1 MGIPEKIKEIE
12 DEIHKTQINKATEF
26 HIGLLKAKIAKLKKE
41 LEENRHG
48 KTVSTGK
55 GSSGYDVRKEGDA
68 TIVLI
73 GFPSVGKSTL
83 LNRLTN
89 ANSKIASYQFTTL
102 TAIPGMME
110 YRGAKI
116 QVIDLPGIIKGAA
129 SGKGMGKKVLSVA
142 RNADLVLIV
151 VDVFQPNHFSI
162 LVNELSEIGIKVNK
176 KPPNIHIHK
185 TEKGGISVTLD
196 QDLQIS
202 ESMVREMCR
211 LYGIHNGRI
220 TLRDP
225 NLTVEDL
232 IDVLAGNRVYPQAII
247 VLNKIDLIDKNAL
260 KSMVPFLGDNVIP
273 VSANSNLNI
282 EKLKES
288 IFDKLGFIRIYMKPK
303 GQETDYEEPLIVR
316 KGTKV
321 KDICSKLHRTML
333 RDFRFALVSG
343 KSVKFEGQKVGLD
356 HILSDQDVLTIIKKI
371 NAI

>member
-12 DEIHKTQINKATEF
+12 EEIHKTQINKATEF
-26 HIGLLKAKIAKLKKE
+26 HIGLLKAKIAKLKRE

-48 KTVSTGK
+48 KTVSSGK

-83 LNRLTN
+83 LNCLTN

-142 RNADLVLIV
+142 RNADLVLII

-162 LVNELSEIGIKVNK
+162 LVKELSEIGIKVNK
-176 KPPNIHIHK
+176 KPPNIHIHR
-185 TEKGGISVTLD
+185 TEKGGISVSLD
-196 QDLQIS
+196 QNLQIS

-211 LYGIHNGRI
+211 IYGIHNGRI
-220 TLRDP
+220 TIRDP
-225 NLTVEDL
+225 NLTADDL
-232 IDVLAGNRVYPQAII
+232 IDVLAGNRVYPHSII
-247 VLNKIDLIDKNAL
+247 VLNKIDLIDKQALNA
-260 KSMVPFLGDNVIP
+260 MIPFLGENVIP
-273 VSANSNLNI
+273 VSANTNSNI
-282 EKLKES
+282 EILKES
-288 IFDKLGFIRIYMKPK
+288 IFNKLEFIRIYMRPK
-303 GQETDYEEPLIVR
+303 GKETDYDEPMIVR
-316 KGTKV
+316 KGTKI
-321 KDICSKLHRTML
+321 KDICAKLHRTML
-333 RDFRFALVSG
+333 RDFRFAIVWG

-356 HILSDQDVLTIIKKI
+356 HILVDQDVLTIIKKI
-371 NAI
+371 NAV

>member
-26 HIGLLKAKIAKLKKE
+26 HIGLLKAKIAKLKRE
-41 LEENRHG
+41 LEDNRHG
-48 KTVSTGK
+48 KTVSRGK

-83 LNRLTN
+83 LNSLTN

-185 TEKGGISVTLD
+185 TEKGGIAITLD
-196 QDLQIS
+196 PNLQIS
-202 ESMVREMCR
+202 ESMIREMCR
-211 LYGIHNGRI
+211 IYGIHNGRI
-220 TLRDP
+220 TIRDP
-225 NLTVEDL
+225 NIQVDDL
-232 IDVLAGNRVYPQAII
+232 IDVLAGNRVYPPSII
-247 VLNKIDLIDKNAL
+247 VLNKIDLIEKKALNAII
-260 KSMVPFLGDNVIP
+260 PFLGKNVVP
-273 VSANSNLNI
+273 VSAHSDLNI
-282 EKLKES
+282 DLLKDS
-288 IFDKLGFIRIYMKPK
+288 IFNRLEFIRIYMRPK
-303 GQETDYEEPLIVR
+303 GQETDYKEPLIVR
-316 KGTKV
+316 KDTKV
-321 KDICSKLHRTML
+321 KDICAKLHRTML
-333 RDFRFALVSG
+333 RDFRFALVWG
-343 KSVKFEGQKVGLD
+343 NSVKFEGQKVGLD
-356 HILSDQDVLTIIKKI
+356 HVLSDQDVLTIIKKV
-371 NAI
+371 NAL

>member
-26 HIGLLKAKIAKLKKE
+26 HIGILKAKIAKLKRE

-68 TIVLI
+68 TVVLI

-83 LNRLTN
+83 LNCLTN

-110 YRGAKI
+110 YRGARI

-151 VDVFQPNHFSI
+151 VDVFQPKHFSI
-162 LVNELSEIGIKVNK
+162 LVKELAEIGIKVNK
-176 KPPNIHIHK
+176 KPPNVHIHK
-185 TEKGGISVTLD
+185 TEKGGISVSID
-196 QDLQIS
+196 QGSLIS

-211 LYGIHNGRI
+211 IYGIHNGRI
-220 TLRDP
+220 TIRDP
-225 NLTVEDL
+225 DLTTDDL
-232 IDVLAGNRVYPQAII
+232 IDALAGNRVYPNSLII
-247 VLNKIDLIDKNAL
+247 LNKIDLIDTSTLNA
-260 KSMVPFLGDNVIP
+260 MIPFLGEDVEP
-273 VSANSNLNI
+273 VAANSNLNI
-282 EKLKES
+282 EMLKES
-288 IFDKLGFIRIYMKPK
+288 IFNRLEFIRIYMRPK
-303 GQETDYEEPLIVR
+303 GEKTDYEEPLIVR
-316 KGTKV
+316 KGTRV
-321 KDICSKLHRTML
+321 KDICAKLHRNML

-343 KSVKFEGQKVGLD
+343 KSAKFEGQKVGLD
-356 HILSDQDVLTIIKKI
+356 HVMLDEDVLTIIKKI